1 MDLAKGMFYF
11 FLIGFIIMIANSI
24 SIYHLEF
31 SQRKI
36 LNISVSEKKLFSK
49 AVKLFKKYH
58 VYKMNSINIKVKN
71 THIQRATFYANK
83 SNPSFFEKYFLY
95 NSSYLLRLDYKTGK
109 IKDITMEQCKNI
121 RPSRYFSRKYS
132 LTKIVKNI
140 SKMYNINKFNF
151 LIDFEDGVIF
161 LNGNENHI
169 ILLGDVL

>member
-1 MDLAKGMFYF
+1 
-11 FLIGFIIMIANSI
+11 
-24 SIYHLEF
+24 
-31 SQRKI
+31 
-36 LNISVSEKKLFSK
+36 
-49 AVKLFKKYH
+49 
-58 VYKMNSINIKVKN
+58 
-71 THIQRATFYANK
+71 
-83 SNPSFFEKYFLY
+83 
-95 NSSYLLRLDYKTGK
+95 
-109 IKDITMEQCKNI
+109 MEQCKNI